1 MRSDQPFI
9 TFLSDYGLQDE
20 FVGVCHGVIAQRCP
34 TARVIDLT
42 HSIPPQDVLLGA
54 LTLRD
59 CLRFLPEGV
68 HLAIVDPGVG
78 ASGLEARRAIA
89 LRTVQEDR
97 LLVGPDNG
105 LLLPAAQACGGV
117 QEAFDIGNS
126 PVAVES
132 VSATFHGR
140 DLFAP
145 VAAALADG
153 MPPEYLGEPL
163 DPVLLVDLRLPQ
175 AKVLSGSLSG
185 HVLAVDRF
193 GNLALD
199 ATSDHLERIGAVVGA
214 QVEIEVNEE
223 RCPATR
229 ARTFADVPQG
239 ALLLYEDSR
248 AMVALARRD
257 GSAAQALGLARGDA
271 VTVRLP

>member
-1 MRSDQPFI
+1 MRGDRPFI

-34 TARVIDLT
+34 RARVIDLT

-59 CLRFLPEGV
+59 CLRFLPIGV

-78 ASGLEARRAIA
+78 ASGPQARRAIA
-89 LRTVQEDR
+89 LRTAQDDR
-97 LLVGPDNG
+97 LFVGPDNG
-105 LLLPAAQACGGV
+105 LLIPVAQACGGV
-117 QEAFDIGNS
+117 LEAVDIGNS
-126 PVAVES
+126 PQAREPVS
-132 VSATFHGR
+132 VTFHGR

-153 MPPEYLGEPL
+153 IPLASVGEPM
-163 DPVLLVDLRLPQ
+163 DPGSLVSLTLPQ
-175 AKVLSGSLSG
+175 AEIADRSLTA

-193 GNLALD
+193 GNVALD
-199 ATSDHLERIGAVVGA
+199 ATGEQLERIGAGIGT
-214 QVEIEVNEE
+214 QVQIEVNAG
-223 RCPATR
+223 RSPATR
-229 ARTFADVPQG
+229 VRAFGDVPQG
-239 ALLLYEDSR
+239 ALLLYVDSR

-257 GSAAQALGLARGDA
+257 GSAAQALGLARRDS
-271 VTVRLP
+271 VRMRLP